1 MAPLQRGRIRQHADG
16 QPFDGSGIG
25 RPWPL
30 LVGERA
36 HYEVAA
42 GRLDQAQRLLET
54 LEECAGAAGLLPEQ
68 VWDSN
73 DIPERELFRGRASG
87 SAMPLV
93 WAHAEYVK
101 LLRSLKEG
109 RVFDMPTEPVER
121 YQSRRITADFVVWRP
136 DRRRR
141 AVSGKNVRIETL
153 EPARIHWSSDQWHT
167 TRDDDTE
174 DTGLGVHVFDLPT
187 AKLPP
192 GTDVV
197 FTIFWPQ
204 QTRWEG
210 TDFAIRVTS

>member
-1 MAPLQRGRIRQHADG
+1 MRVSLWPRFFATTN
-16 QPFDGSGIG
+16 SG
-25 RPWPL
+25 
-30 LVGERA
+30 
-36 HYEVAA
+36 
-42 GRLDQAQRLLET
+42 T
-54 LEECAGAAGLLPEQ
+54 
-68 VWDSN
+68 
-73 DIPERELFRGRASG
+73 
-87 SAMPLV
+87 
-93 WAHAEYVK
+93 
-101 LLRSLKEG
+101 
-109 RVFDMPTEPVER
+109 
-121 YQSRRITADFVVWRP
+121 RRITADFVVWRP

-174 DTGLGVHVFDLPT
+174 DTGLGVHVFDLPI